1 MIFAFETEKGELI
14 KIMLLNIS
22 VLVILTHSHKL
33 YNQLLKLFLCP
44 KVIKDSGYHA
54 FIKWYNEMWILEFE
68 FYYVF
73 STFYEQNPV
82 IKEKIPKTWIISP
95 WVR

>member
-54 FIKWYNEMWILEFE
+54 FIK
-68 FYYVF
+68 
-73 STFYEQNPV
+73 
-82 IKEKIPKTWIISP
+82 
-95 WVR
+95 